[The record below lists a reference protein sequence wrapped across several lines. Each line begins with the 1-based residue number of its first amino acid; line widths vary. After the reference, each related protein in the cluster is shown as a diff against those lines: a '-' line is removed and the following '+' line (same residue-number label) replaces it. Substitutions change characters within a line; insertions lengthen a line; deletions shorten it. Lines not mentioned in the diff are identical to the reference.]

1 MRAVPSGSGY
11 RMPAEWEE
19 HEATWLS
26 WPKDPDTFPPELLP
40 RVEAAFAEMAVA
52 LSHDEEVRILVDD
65 EKALARA
72 ASFVKAGERVTFAKL
87 RTVDVWVRD
96 YAPTYVRGED
106 VALVKWNF
114 DAWGDKYDDLKPD
127 NEAGERIASSTG
139 LRIFRPGLVMEGGS
153 FDVNGKG
160 SLITTEQCL
169 LNPNRNP
176 TLGKE
181 RIQEVLGDY
190 LGGTNVVWLKAG
202 IEGDDTDGHVDD
214 VARFV
219 SPRTVAVASEGDAAD
234 PNHRALLE
242 DLAVLRGALDE
253 RGRPFEVV
261 EVPMPPRLEGPDGRL
276 PASHLNFYI
285 GNGAVL
291 VPTFGGESDGVA
303 LKAME
308 GAFPEREVVG
318 IDCRALVHGLGT
330 IHCVTQQVPA
340 PP

>member
-1 MRAVPSGSGY
+1 
-11 RMPAEWEE
+11 MPAEWEE

-40 RVEAAFAEMAVA
+40 RVEAAYAEMVVA

-106 VALVKWNF
+106 VALVKWDF
-114 DAWGDKYDDLKPD
+114 DAWGGKYDDLKPD

-234 PNHRALLE
+234 QNHRALLE

-253 RGRPFEVV
+253 LGRPFEVV

>member
-1 MRAVPSGSGY
+1 
-11 RMPAEWEE
+11 MPAEWEE

-26 WPKDPDTFPPELLP
+26 WPKDPDTFPSELLP
-40 RVEAAFAEMAVA
+40 RVEAAYAEMAVA

-106 VALVKWNF
+106 VALVKWDF
-114 DAWGDKYDDLKPD
+114 DAWGGKYDDLKPD

-202 IEGDDTDGHVDD
+202 IEGDDTDGHVVD

-234 PNHRALLE
+234 QNHRALLE

-253 RGRPFEVV
+253 LGRPFEVV
-261 EVPMPPRLEGPDGRL
+261 EVPMPPRLEGPDGRS

-303 LKAME
+303 LQAME
-308 GAFPEREVVG
+308 GPIPEREVVG
-318 IDCRALVHGLGT
+318 IDCRALAHGLGT

>member
-1 MRAVPSGSGY
+1 
-11 RMPAEWEE
+11 MPAEWEE

-106 VALVKWNF
+106 VALVKWDF
-114 DAWGDKYDDLKPD
+114 DAWGGKYDDLKPD

-234 PNHRALLE
+234 QNHRALLE

-253 RGRPFEVV
+253 LGRPFEVV